1 MVSCFFFLKLINP
14 TNGLTLVNLGTDL
27 GQPNGPSGLVEL
39 LQESHLVTVALLLF
53 CRALHI
59 TELSCTMATAG
70 VMGWM
75 AWDAWK
81 EGLDAGLEYISAY
94 IYNTY

>member
-1 MVSCFFFLKLINP
+1 M
-14 TNGLTLVNLGTDL
+14 
-27 GQPNGPSGLVEL
+27 
-39 LQESHLVTVALLLF
+39 TVALLLF

-70 VMGWM
+70 VMGWTVGCLGS
-75 AWDAWK
+75 WK